1 MGLPLVD
8 LLSNLT
14 DCFSLVAKSLTSFNR
29 SKVWIAAEF
38 VDAYAEDGR
47 NTVYSPEMIARFNS
61 DPEYLREYR
70 QKLTEKMCGIFNMFN
85 LTHPAQKLAFA
96 SNTAGMRRRL
106 GERDDLAEKLV
117 PDYPVGCRR
126 TTPATGYLEVL
137 TQPNA
142 KVVTA
147 TIEKAT
153 RDGLVTSDGEEM
165 KFDAIVAA
173 SGFDTSF
180 RPAFPVVGLDGVD
193 LRDAWK
199 DTPRAYISLAVAGYP
214 NYFGKSTLCCSNAYG

>member
-1 MGLPLVD
+1 
-8 LLSNLT
+8 
-14 DCFSLVAKSLTSFNR
+14 
-29 SKVWIAAEF
+29 
-38 VDAYAEDGR
+38 
-47 NTVYSPEMIARFNS
+47 MIARFNS
-61 DPEYLREYR
+61 DPEYLRDYR
-70 QKLTEKMCGIFNMFN
+70 KKLTEKMCGIFNMFN
-85 LTHPAQKLAFA
+85 LAHPAQKLAFA

-142 KVVTA
+142 RVVTA

-165 KFDAIVAA
+165 KFDVIVAA

-214 NYFGKSTLCCSNAYG
+214 NYFGKSTLGCSNAYG